1 MLPLRVTTRA
11 RLPVVL
17 VPVAWRPTE
26 GAITV
31 GVDDD
36 SSSEAAV
43 AFAAAEADRLGRP
56 LRLVHA
62 WLMGTPDLRG
72 RVAEALSPRL
82 VENTHRA
89 ILEAAASPLRQTGAR
104 AVETVLVRDNPSAA
118 LTAAA
123 GDSAMVVVGTHRRGP
138 AAGALLGS
146 VGWDLVGE
154 LDRPIVVVPATL

>member
-1 MLPLRVTTRA
+1 MRGTIATELADAGEDADLLVMGVHRASHLRSLLGGMLPLRVTTRA

-62 WLMGTPDLRG
+62 WLMGTPD
-72 RVAEALSPRL
+72 
-82 VENTHRA
+82 
-89 ILEAAASPLRQTGAR
+89 
-104 AVETVLVRDNPSAA
+104 
-118 LTAAA
+118 
-123 GDSAMVVVGTHRRGP
+123 
-138 AAGALLGS
+138 
-146 VGWDLVGE
+146 
-154 LDRPIVVVPATL
+154 